1 MRNNIWILEIFVNYD
16 LNNIL
21 AVAPLA
27 SSGSYSR
34 GERRISKIFQNQ
46 NMTKIK
52 QSKANPDPI

>member
-27 SSGSYSR
+27 SSGFVFER
-34 GERRISKIFQNQ
+34 GKKDQQNIPKPKYDK
-46 NMTKIK
+46 NETV
-52 QSKANPDPI
+52 QS